1 MGKTN
6 EQIGTAWK
14 PLCAF
19 SSSPQGERIPTLKI
33 VTLGQT
39 YVTLDGLE
47 IVWHATSA
55 REPLFY
61 LLSFP
66 EGRSKDNVAL
76 ALWPDEENENAASSN
91 RFRVALHRLR
101 RALGKTEAVF
111 KEYERYRLSPEL
123 LATSD
128 VSAMQSA
135 LHDAQIAGPPLA
147 HGVPATHE
155 ALQRAVDLSGGEYLP
170 DVRTDW
176 ADTARAECK
185 ASYVRATLELSM
197 LHCEAAEC
205 DLAIRHL
212 AQALRVDPVKANA
225 SKLRP
230 TYRSGAC
237 RCDRLKHRGKGA
249 LVVVQLVAGR
259 GQPGGADVHPSSGRR
274 QLLPLGS

>member
-135 LHDAQIAGPPLA
+135 LHDAQSLKENVEHETVLVHRPPAGKRP
-147 HGVPATHE
+147 HGRCSTQE
-155 ALQRAVDLSGGEYLP
+155 E
-170 DVRTDW
+170 
-176 ADTARAECK
+176 
-185 ASYVRATLELSM
+185 
-197 LHCEAAEC
+197 
-205 DLAIRHL
+205 
-212 AQALRVDPVKANA
+212 PVSNA
-225 SKLRP
+225 SHSRTHLILSANSKFAVFVC
-230 TYRSGAC
+230 G
-237 RCDRLKHRGKGA
+237 
-249 LVVVQLVAGR
+249 
-259 GQPGGADVHPSSGRR
+259 
-274 QLLPLGS
+274 